1 LGRKP
6 LLHLAG
12 IGCTIRQ
19 EEILHLDHG
28 FILIEFGEAIEVST
42 ALICLVVATGSVL
55 ELELLDPD
63 GSRGAW
69 LIIRKVVSLG
79 QLDTL

>member
-12 IGCTIRQ
+12 IGCTIWQ
-19 EEILHLDHG
+19 EEILHLDHRL
-28 FILIEFGEAIEVST
+28 ILIEFGVAIKIST
-42 ALICLVVATGSVL
+42 ALIGLVVATGSVL

-69 LIIRKVVSLG
+69 LII
-79 QLDTL
+79 

>member
-1 LGRKP
+1 M
-6 LLHLAG
+6 
-12 IGCTIRQ
+12 
-19 EEILHLDHG
+19 
-28 FILIEFGEAIEVST
+28 AIKIST
-42 ALICLVVATGSVL
+42 ALIGLVVATGSVL

-69 LIIRKVVSLG
+69 LIIRKGVSLG